1 MSDLSLLVSGDYLG
15 EKDNLEEFF
24 SDDLTETSKNEDSL
38 ADKKIKAVKII
49 FGILCFLLFSELLVY
64 KYILPSFAVPKV
76 SVTGLQSYTAE
87 DFAEKLMPFS
97 EANWFNFDVDQAAA
111 VISNDAGIDSVTIR
125 KKFPDKIYINV
136 EERIPVA
143 MVFLMDNGL
152 SSALEVDKNGVL
164 FPQKHSELTES
175 SFLPIV
181 SGLPIEYMAQGMRI
195 PAKYRPLIEQ
205 ISKIKQMPQQY
216 FASISEI
223 CVIPKNSGN
232 YELALIPAQSK
243 VKVLTDRA
251 LNEDALK
258 YMMIVLDV
266 LNQLGSDVSEVD
278 LRYGSVSY
286 KTR

>member
-1 MSDLSLLVSGDYLG
+1 MSDLSLLVSGDYMD

-164 FPQKHSELTES
+164 FPQKHSELMES

>member
-1 MSDLSLLVSGDYLG
+1 MSDLSLLVSGDYMG

>member
-1 MSDLSLLVSGDYLG
+1 MSDLSLLVSGDYMG

-49 FGILCFLLFSELLVY
+49 FGILCFLLFSELIVY

>member
-1 MSDLSLLVSGDYLG
+1 MSDLSLLVSGDYEE
-15 EKDNLEEFF
+15 EKNDLDEFF
-24 SDDLTETSKNEDSL
+24 SDDYEETSKN
-38 ADKKIKAVKII
+38 ADEATDRKIKAVKVI
-49 FGILCFLLFSELLVY
+49 FALLCLILVGELVVY

-76 SVTGLQSYTAE
+76 SVMGLQAYTPE

-111 VISNDAGIDSVTIR
+111 VISNDAGIDSVSIR

-136 EERIPVA
+136 EERNPVA
-143 MVFLMDNGL
+143 MIFLLDNGL
-152 SSALEVDKNGVL
+152 SSALEIDKNGVL
-164 FPQKHSELTES
+164 FPQKHSELLDAAY
-175 SFLPIV
+175 LPVV

-195 PAKYRPLIEQ
+195 PPKYRPLIEQ
-205 ISKIKQMPQQY
+205 IAKIKQLPQQY

-223 CVIPKNSGN
+223 CVIPKDSGN
-232 YELALIPAQSK
+232 YELALIPSQSK

-258 YMMIVLDV
+258 YMMVVLDII
-266 LNQLGSDVSEVD
+266 NQLGSDVSEVD

>member
-1 MSDLSLLVSGDYLG
+1 MD

-49 FGILCFLLFSELLVY
+49 FGILCFLLFTELLVY

>member
-1 MSDLSLLVSGDYLG
+1 MSDLSLLVSGDYMD

>member
-1 MSDLSLLVSGDYLG
+1 MSDLSLLVSGDYMD

-49 FGILCFLLFSELLVY
+49 FGILCFLLFTELLVY

>member
-1 MSDLSLLVSGDYLG
+1 
-15 EKDNLEEFF
+15 
-24 SDDLTETSKNEDSL
+24 
-38 ADKKIKAVKII
+38 
-49 FGILCFLLFSELLVY
+49 
-64 KYILPSFAVPKV
+64 
-76 SVTGLQSYTAE
+76 
-87 DFAEKLMPFS
+87 
-97 EANWFNFDVDQAAA
+97 
-111 VISNDAGIDSVTIR
+111 
-125 KKFPDKIYINV
+125 
-136 EERIPVA
+136 
-143 MVFLMDNGL
+143 
-152 SSALEVDKNGVL
+152 
-164 FPQKHSELTES
+164 
-175 SFLPIV
+175 
-181 SGLPIEYMAQGMRI
+181 
-195 PAKYRPLIEQ
+195 
-205 ISKIKQMPQQY
+205 MPQQY

>member
-1 MSDLSLLVSGDYLG
+1 MG

>member
-1 MSDLSLLVSGDYLG
+1 MSDLSLLVSGDYMG

-97 EANWFNFDVDQAAA
+97 DANWFNFDVDQAAA